1 MRHLESGMKV
11 VLLDKREPEKQGWY
25 LIEEINTKFGVNGFR
40 QTLKLPTVL
49 PNQKKNKTMAD
60 KITSDLSANSA
71 IYDAIRQIAFHKLV
85 NPRNNVIKTQPKYQ
99 VLLLKY
105 IQMENCAELLM
116 YRNILIHLQTNKL
129 LMTGFQL
136 VYMKAYIFQLFKIMK
151 MV

>member
-1 MRHLESGMKV
+1 
-11 VLLDKREPEKQGWY
+11 
-25 LIEEINTKFGVNGFR
+25 
-40 QTLKLPTVL
+40 
-49 PNQKKNKTMAD
+49 MAD

-85 NPRNNVIKTQPKYQ
+85 NPRNNVIKTQPKYL

-116 YRNILIHLQTNKL
+116 YRNILIHLQTNRL

-136 VYMKAYIFQLFKIMK
+136 VYMKAYIFQPFKIMK

>member
-1 MRHLESGMKV
+1 
-11 VLLDKREPEKQGWY
+11 
-25 LIEEINTKFGVNGFR
+25 
-40 QTLKLPTVL
+40 
-49 PNQKKNKTMAD
+49 MAD

-116 YRNILIHLQTNKL
+116 YKNILIHLQTNRL

>member
-1 MRHLESGMKV
+1 
-11 VLLDKREPEKQGWY
+11 
-25 LIEEINTKFGVNGFR
+25 
-40 QTLKLPTVL
+40 
-49 PNQKKNKTMAD
+49 MAD

-85 NPRNNVIKTQPKYQ
+85 NPRNNVIKNTAKISG
-99 VLLLKY
+99 LLLKY

-116 YRNILIHLQTNKL
+116 YRNILIHLQTNRL

-136 VYMKAYIFQLFKIMK
+136 VYMKAYIFQPFKIMK